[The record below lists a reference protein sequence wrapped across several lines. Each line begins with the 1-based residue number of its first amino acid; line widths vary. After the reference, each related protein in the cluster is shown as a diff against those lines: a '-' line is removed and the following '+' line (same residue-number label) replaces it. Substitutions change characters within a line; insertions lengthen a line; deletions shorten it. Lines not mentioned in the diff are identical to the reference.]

1 MRMRGKIDRL
11 ITLLCFSPRETRES
25 ISISL
30 LYTILYY
37 CLFLIHA
44 VQAVVTMRSLLQRF
58 LFASWAAT
66 CHAQFGVQ
74 NDRSVLN
81 INNEFSGV
89 CYTYVSVYPVLAD
102 YITVTKP
109 YRGSVTALYTVPPQ
123 GDEPGIVIVE
133 QPGGSSAPENV
144 VIPAT
149 DDREY
154 VIIVRP

>member
-1 MRMRGKIDRL
+1 M
-11 ITLLCFSPRETRES
+11 
-25 ISISL
+25 
-30 LYTILYY
+30 
-37 CLFLIHA
+37 
-44 VQAVVTMRSLLQRF
+44 QAVVTMRSLLQHF
-58 LFASWAAT
+58 VIACWAAT

-81 INNEFSGV
+81 INNEYSGV

-154 VIIVRP
+154 VIIIRPYTGDRPISAPVTQVVPPRDGRPGIFLRIATT